1 MYKKYSKLN
10 DLAYI
15 KRKIKIAKF
24 HLNNSNYIA
33 FFEINDKVR
42 SEYQLQYE
50 VSSLD
55 LLQKLNKNTKLMK
68 KYANHFRCVKCSC
81 LRNKTESYGN
91 KGTYCKACNKT
102 WRKQDYLD
110 KRDYTL
116 KRQKKWI
123 KRNKKKYLSA
133 INNAIAKKPQYYKA
147 WCRNYQKRR
156 RKDDPVL
163 NLCYLVRGRTRHLFK
178 KNNWKKNK
186 KFKDYIG
193 CSPKEL
199 GEHIESQ
206 FKGNMTWKNHGSYWQ
221 LDHIIPIGLNS
232 KTPEDVYRLNHY
244 TNLQPLT
251 IKQHKE
257 KTKKDMKRK

>member
-1 MYKKYSKLN
+1 MYKKYNKIN

-15 KRKIKIAKF
+15 KRKVKIAKF
-24 HLNNSNYIA
+24 HLTSQDYTG
-33 FFEINDKVR
+33 FFEINDQVR

-50 VSSLD
+50 VSGLD
-55 LLQKLNKNTKLMK
+55 LLQKLNKNTKLIK
-68 KYANHFRCVKCSC
+68 QYANHFRCKKCSC

-91 KGTYCKACNKT
+91 KGTWCIPCNKA
-102 WRKQDYLD
+102 WRKNDHIL
-110 KRDYTL
+110 KREYNL

-123 KRNKKKYLSA
+123 KINKKKYLRA
-133 INNAIAKKPQYYKA
+133 IKNAQAKRPEYY
-147 WCRNYQKRR
+147 RTMQTRR
-156 RKDDPVL
+156 YKNDPIFK
-163 NLCYLVRGRTRHLFK
+163 LCKLVRGRTISLFK
-178 KNNWKKNK
+178 QHNWKKNK

-206 FKGNMTWKNHGSYWQ
+206 FNAYMTWKNHGTYWE
-221 LDHIIPIGLNS
+221 LDHIVSIGLNS

-244 TNLQPLT
+244 SNLQPLT
-251 IKQHKE
+251 IKQHKK